1 MSLNDFIFIQK
12 FGQNFLVDKNIV
24 SKIVNSIDV
33 DSNSLVIE
41 IGCGDGRLTRELC
54 RKFKYVFGY
63 EIDLD
68 VKERLLDN
76 LDGFDNFNI
85 CFDDFMNRDVS
96 LDIKGINYNK
106 LYIVANL
113 PYYITT
119 PIIEKIIERKLDIED
134 ICVMVQKE
142 VADRFSAK
150 PGSKLY
156 SSLSVYLNYY
166 FIIKKLFDVNRYS
179 FYPRP
184 NVDSAVVLFS
194 KKDDRIFIKNE
205 SLFFKLIRDSFQ
217 FKRKTIRNN
226 LKNYDLEKVEKVLV
240 NYGYDLSVRSENLSL
255 QIFCDIANELSI

>member
-1 MSLNDFIFIQK
+1 MIQKK

-24 SKIVNSIDV
+24 NKIVNSVDV

-54 RKFKYVFGY
+54 SKFKYVLGY

-68 VKERLLDN
+68 VKDRLLNN
-76 LDGFDNFNI
+76 LGDFSNFNI
-85 CFDDFMNRDVS
+85 CFDDFMNRDVVS
-96 LDIKGINYNK
+96 DIKDINYDK

-119 PIIEKIIERKLDIED
+119 PIIEKIIESNLDIEN

-166 FIIKKLFDVNRYS
+166 FNIKKLFDVNRNS

-194 KKDDRIFIKNE
+194 KKGDRIFIE
-205 SLFFKLIRDSFQ
+205 DDSLFFKLIRDSFQ
-217 FKRKTIRNN
+217 FKRKTLRNN

-240 NYGYDLSVRSENLSL
+240 NYGYDLSVRAENLSL
-255 QIFCDIANELSI
+255 EVFCDIANELSI